1 MRHLI
6 ISSKTNQHF
15 FWRNNVA
22 LDFFTAE
29 ITLAGLLRSQAQ
41 APPYFFRKNEVP
53 LPLFLKEQRCVSL
66 FLQKKM
72 RHLIISSGRNNEAP
86 EVFTAPIALLVGLLW
101 SQAQAPK
108 HFFRK
113 KWSTS
118 LFLHKNWGTSLFL
131 QIKMKLLI
139 IHSEKNEAPHYFL
152 RTKWS
157 SS

>member
-1 MRHLI
+1 
-6 ISSKTNQHF
+6 
-15 FWRNNVA
+15 VA

-113 KWSTS
+113 K
-118 LFLHKNWGTSLFL
+118 
-131 QIKMKLLI
+131 
-139 IHSEKNEAPHYFL
+139 
-152 RTKWS
+152 
-157 SS
+157 